1 MKTIKLVNEVW
12 FKAVWNICLSVY
24 FMEFQVYTCRLLN
37 IGSNNYLYITVFINC
52 FSIIMY
58 MYVEMDS
65 IAHNLYEHKISLVVN
80 A

>member
-1 MKTIKLVNEVW
+1 M
-12 FKAVWNICLSVY
+12 
-24 FMEFQVYTCRLLN
+24 N
-37 IGSNNYLYITVFINC
+37 IGSNNSLYIKVLINC
-52 FSIIMY
+52 LTIIMY